1 MRFGIKLKYLKIW
14 FDVLTP
20 KQILF
25 FESMIKRIKR
35 NHTVLCTSRDYDQV
49 TQLAKIRNLKL
60 VIVGKHGGSK
70 RHDKLNASLHR
81 TKLLSTR
88 IKKFSPDITISFCSP
103 EAARVSYGLGIPHV
117 CFSDSPHATAV
128 MKLSLPYADKL
139 LIPWI
144 IPKSD
149 FKNMGIDPKNIIQYK
164 SIDAA
169 QITKRKVFFHCGT
182 GINSRRWKTI
192 LIRTPEDEA
201 AYLSKQ
207 SDVVNIIKK
216 IEKDHFGCHITVLT
230 RYKKQAESLK
240 KKFSKSVQNKWI
252 PCADYDKSNPQEMKE
267 RGIPEHIR
275 SKFQIVSKVVDGKK
289 LLLNC
294 DVFVGSGGT
303 MTAESALLGVPT
315 ISYNAIPNRIEGYLV
330 NKKIVARCMTPNKI
344 AERITHVF
352 QLTSYRG
359 GGSERTRRLELQ
371 KFVDSLEDP
380 YPILLKTIKSILK

>member
-1 MRFGIKLKYLKIW
+1 
-14 FDVLTP
+14 
-20 KQILF
+20 
-25 FESMIKRIKR
+25 MIKRIKK
-35 NHTVLCTSRDYDQV
+35 NNTVLCTSRDYNQV

-60 VIVGKHGGSK
+60 AIVGKHGGSK
-70 RHDKLNASLHR
+70 RHDKLHASLHR

-103 EAARVSYGLGIPHV
+103 EAARTSYGLGIPHV

-139 LIPWI
+139 LIPWV

-149 FKNMGIDPKNIIQYK
+149 FKNMGIDPKNIIRYK

-169 QITKRKVFFHCGT
+169 QITKRKVFFDCGT
-182 GINSRRWKTI
+182 DINSRRWKTI

-216 IEKDHFGCHITVLT
+216 IEKDFFGCHITVLT

-240 KKFSKSVQNKWI
+240 KKFSKSVQSKSI
-252 PCADYDKSNPQEMKE
+252 PTHAYDKSNPQKMKE
-267 RGIPEHIR
+267 GGIPEHTW
-275 SKFQIVSKVVDGKK
+275 SKFQIVSKVVDGHKM
-289 LLLNC
+289 LLDS

-315 ISYNAIPNRIEGYLV
+315 ISYNAIPNRIEDYLV
-330 NKKIVARCMTPNKI
+330 SKKIVARCMTPNKI
-344 AERITHVF
+344 AERITRVF

-359 GGSERTRRLELQ
+359 GRSERTRRLELQ
-371 KFVDSLEDP
+371 KFVNSLEDP
-380 YPILLKTIKSILK
+380 YPILLKTIKSVLK

>member
-1 MRFGIKLKYLKIW
+1 
-14 FDVLTP
+14 
-20 KQILF
+20 
-25 FESMIKRIKR
+25 MIKRIKK
-35 NHTVLCTSRDYDQV
+35 NNVILCTSRDYDQV

-70 RHDKLNASLHR
+70 LHNKLNASLHR

-169 QITKRKVFFHCGT
+169 QITKRKVFFGCGT
-182 GINSRRWKTI
+182 DINSRKWKTI

-201 AYLSKQ
+201 AYSSKQ

-216 IEKDHFGCHITVLT
+216 IKKDFLGCHITVLT
-230 RYKKQAESLK
+230 RYKKQADLLK
-240 KKFSKSVQNKWI
+240 KKFSKSVQ
-252 PCADYDKSNPQEMKE
+252 
-267 RGIPEHIR
+267 
-275 SKFQIVSKVVDGKK
+275 SKFQIVSKVVDGEKM
-289 LLLNC
+289 LLDS

-315 ISYNAIPNRIEGYLV
+315 ISYNVIPNRIEDYLV
-330 NKKIVARCMTPNKI
+330 SKKIVTRCMTPDEI
-344 AERITHVF
+344 VERISVVF
-352 QLTSYRG
+352 ALTSYRG
-359 GGSERTRRLELQ
+359 QGFEPRRRMQ
-371 KFVDSLEDP
+371 IKKFVNSLEDP

>member
-1 MRFGIKLKYLKIW
+1 
-14 FDVLTP
+14 
-20 KQILF
+20 
-25 FESMIKRIKR
+25 MIKRIKK
-35 NHTVLCTSRDYDQV
+35 NNIVLCTSRDYSQV

-70 RHDKLNASLHR
+70 RNDKLNASLHR
-81 TKLLSTR
+81 AKLLSTR

-128 MKLSLPYADKL
+128 MKLSLPYTDKL

-169 QITKRKVFFHCGT
+169 QITKGKVFEPRLPYDQ
-182 GINSRRWKTI
+182 ISDKI

-216 IEKDHFGCHITVLT
+216 IEKDFFGCHITVLT
-230 RYKKQAESLK
+230 RYKKQADLLK
-240 KKFSKSVQNKWI
+240 KKFSKSVQNKWMEN
-252 PCADYDKSNPQEMKE
+252 PDYDKSNPRMKS
-267 RGIPEHIR
+267 IPKNIR
-275 SKFQIVSKVVDGKK
+275 TKFQIVSKVVDGKK
-289 LLLNC
+289 MLLNS

-380 YPILLKTIKSILK
+380 YPILLKTMKSVMK

>member
-1 MRFGIKLKYLKIW
+1 
-14 FDVLTP
+14 
-20 KQILF
+20 
-25 FESMIKRIKR
+25 MIKRIKK
-35 NHTVLCTSRDYDQV
+35 NNAILCTSRNYDQV

-60 VIVGKHGGSK
+60 IIVGKHGGSE

-81 TKLLSTR
+81 TKLLSAR

-169 QITKRKVFFHCGT
+169 QITKRKVFLTCGT

-201 AYLSKQ
+201 AYSSKQ

-216 IEKDHFGCHITVLT
+216 IEKDFLGCHIIVLT

-240 KKFSKSVQNKWI
+240 KKFSKSVQ
-252 PCADYDKSNPQEMKE
+252 
-267 RGIPEHIR
+267 
-275 SKFQIVSKVVDGKK
+275 SKFQIVSKVVDGQKM
-289 LLLNC
+289 LLDS

-315 ISYNAIPNRIEGYLV
+315 ISYNAIPNRIEDYLV
-330 NKKIVARCMTPNKI
+330 SKKIVVRCMTPNKI

-359 GGSERTRRLELQ
+359 EGSERTRRMQ
-371 KFVDSLEDP
+371 IKKFVNSLEDP

>member
-1 MRFGIKLKYLKIW
+1 MKIW

-20 KQILF
+20 KQLLF
-25 FESMIKRIKR
+25 FEPMIKRIKK
-35 NHTVLCTSRDYDQV
+35 NNTILCTSRDYDQV
-49 TQLAKIRNLKL
+49 TQLTKIRNLKL
-60 VIVGKHGGSK
+60 VIVGKHGGSE
-70 RHDKLNASLHR
+70 RHNKLNASLHR

-128 MKLSLPYADKL
+128 MKLSLPYVDKL

-149 FKNMGIDPKNIIQYK
+149 FKNMGIDPRNIIQYK

-169 QITKRKVFFHCGT
+169 QITKRKVFFSCGT
-182 GINSRRWKTI
+182 DINSRRWKTI

-201 AYLSKQ
+201 AYSSKQ
-207 SDVVNIIKK
+207 SDVVDIIKK
-216 IEKDHFGCHITVLT
+216 IKKDFLGCHITVLT
-230 RYKKQAESLK
+230 RYKKQANLLK
-240 KKFSKSVQNKWI
+240 KKFSKSAQ
-252 PCADYDKSNPQEMKE
+252 
-267 RGIPEHIR
+267 
-275 SKFQIVSKVVDGKK
+275 SKFQIVSKVVDGQKM
-289 LLLNC
+289 LLDS

-315 ISYNAIPNRIEGYLV
+315 ISYNVIPNRIEDYLV
-330 NKKIVARCMTPNKI
+330 SKKIVARCMTPNKI

-359 GGSERTRRLELQ
+359 EGSERTRRMQ
-371 KFVDSLEDP
+371 IKKFVNSLEDP

>member
-1 MRFGIKLKYLKIW
+1 
-14 FDVLTP
+14 
-20 KQILF
+20 
-25 FESMIKRIKR
+25 MIKRIKK
-35 NHTVLCTSRDYDQV
+35 NNTVLCTSRDYNQV
-49 TQLAKIRNLKL
+49 TQLAKIRKLKL
-60 VIVGKHGGSK
+60 IIVGKHGGSE

-103 EAARVSYGLGIPHV
+103 EAARVSYGLGIPHI

-128 MKLSLPYADKL
+128 MKLSLPYVDKL

-149 FKNMGIDPKNIIQYK
+149 FENMGIDPKNIIQYK

-216 IEKDHFGCHITVLT
+216 IEKGFFGCHITVLT

-240 KKFSKSVQNKWI
+240 KKFSKSVQNKSI
-252 PCADYDKSNPQEMKE
+252 PCSDYDKSNPQEMKE

-275 SKFQIVSKVVDGKK
+275 SKFQIVSKVVDGEKM
-289 LLLNC
+289 LLDS

-315 ISYNAIPNRIEGYLV
+315 ISYNAIPNRIEDYLV
-330 NKKIVARCMTPNKI
+330 SKKIVTRCMTPNEVT
-344 AERITHVF
+344 ERITRVF

-359 GGSERTRRLELQ
+359 GGSEHTRRLELQ
-371 KFVDSLEDP
+371 KFVNSLEDP